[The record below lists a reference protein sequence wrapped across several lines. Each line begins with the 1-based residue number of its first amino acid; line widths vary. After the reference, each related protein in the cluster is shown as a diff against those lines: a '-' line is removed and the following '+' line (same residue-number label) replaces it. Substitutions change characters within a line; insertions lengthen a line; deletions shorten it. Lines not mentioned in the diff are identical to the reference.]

1 VNQTK
6 QIFRLRLTRSVIRTL
21 AAIVGA
27 ALLGATT
34 TCCSLISREF
44 ATPAAAIQTV
54 RNGAFVSYPAV
65 PIGKAFET
73 TFKHSRWRTFAG
85 SRGETV
91 VEYTGTV
98 TAQVLRDHH
107 VGDLGEL
114 MGGSEAGAP
123 EPEVC
128 PSEYKALKAG
138 PWVGWDR
145 GTPERA
151 AQDAKY
157 KVLKDQLTSCED
169 NTTIK
174 VLVQFLISQ
183 TKEGEFYLNYATIAE
198 RQESSLEIESLV
210 CSD

>member
-128 PSEYKALKAG
+128 P
-138 PWVGWDR
+138 
-145 GTPERA
+145 PERA